1 MPDDDLVETEAAADH
16 PDPVAESRHER
27 EELAGAFIRG
37 WKKALGVVLTAMLL
51 VGLIATSV
59 ISAQASRDARDS
71 ADAAETAA
79 GAAQV
84 ASEAVRNLVD
94 EQIASNDD
102 ALCRAVWTAP
112 ITEAERAANDAS
124 GRLLIALTSQAT
136 LALAGVELRPEDLE
150 GSVIAAADIEAADVV
165 ANEAIRQRDVLYTA
179 ATTDRPLYDRLC
191 DQGPPS
197 FTPPD

>member
-1 MPDDDLVETEAAADH
+1 MSDVDLVEAYAPT
-16 PDPVAESRHER
+16 PDPVAESRSER
-27 EELAGAFIRG
+27 EELAGAFTRG
-37 WKKALGVVLTAMLL
+37 WKKALGVVLTATLL

-71 ADAAETAA
+71 ADAAESAA
-79 GAAQV
+79 GAAKV

-102 ALCRAVWTAP
+102 ALCRAIWTAP

-150 GSVIAAADIEAADVV
+150 GSVIAAADIEAANVV
-165 ANEAIRQRDVLYTA
+165 ANEAVRQRDVLYAA
-179 ATTDRPLYDRLC
+179 ATQDRPLYDRLC
-191 DQGPPS
+191 TEGPPS
-197 FTPPD
+197 FLPPG